1 MSSLTISSVV
11 SCRCSLQVLRLAL
24 QEDGKRAFTA
34 SMARALKDAL
44 LCVLRCRAPQALTWH
59 RKVVASMEAL
69 GAGEAAEAE
78 MRRAERQVC
87 LLRRKLLLH
96 SVVQQDCVAACHIHH
111 CCHLPHVAAMS
122 QS

>member
-1 MSSLTISSVV
+1 
-11 SCRCSLQVLRLAL
+11 
-24 QEDGKRAFTA
+24 
-34 SMARALKDAL
+34 MARALKDAL

-59 RKVVASMEAL
+59 RKVVASLEAL

-78 MRRAERQVC
+78 VRRAERQVC

-96 SVVQQDCVAACHIHH
+96 SVVQQDFVAACHIYH
-111 CCHLPHVAAMS
+111 CCNLPHVAAMS